1 MRGSSSHGIVFEG
14 THATAGVHC
23 GERRHGGAKPG
34 DIPFQQQTKF
44 ELILN
49 RAAAASLG
57 LGFPATLLAA
67 ADEVMG

>member
-1 MRGSSSHGIVFEG
+1 LRE
-14 THATAGVHC
+14 APPW
-23 GERRHGGAKPG
+23 RRETG

-57 LGFPATLLAA
+57 FEFPATLLAA